1 MMRLRRTGHLAD
13 RLHAIHVRNENTP
26 QSKAI
31 GTNVLQSAVRTA
43 SGADVRLD
51 TIERFDI
58 NTVTGIVNTIQERD
72 ISHIVVGMHRKTT
85 VIDSFMGQKLDQ
97 LLRSTNCMTVI
108 SRCFIP
114 LNTITRIVVFVPA
127 KAQYETGFTSWVLA
141 TGNLAAQVGCRIIFC
156 CRSEQQAIIRAVI
169 HRAALGIRHEY
180 RNVTDDDDFML
191 LANRV
196 LDDDLMIVVSAR
208 PNSVS
213 YSSHVTETQLL
224 LQKIFPAQQPLPHL
238 SGTVRTERA
247 AVLVHRPAR
256 RRHCHH
262 PVAAVAQTPRCV
274 PPSERDEKT
283 CDPPSPEINIAYMCE
298 VIFLYIVP
306 PFAIVTPFIIKP

>member
-1 MMRLRRTGHLAD
+1 MRLRRSGHMAD

-31 GTNVLQSAVRTA
+31 GANVLRSAVHTA
-43 SGADVRLD
+43 SGADVSLD

-72 ISHIVVGMHRKTT
+72 ISHIIVGMHRKAT

-114 LNTITRIVVFVPA
+114 LNTIPRIVVFVPA

-156 CRSEQQAIIRAVI
+156 VRREQQAIIRAVI

-180 RNVTDDDDFML
+180 RTVTDDDDFML

-196 LDDDLMIVVSAR
+196 LDDDLMIVVGAR

-224 LQKIFPAQQPLPHL
+224 LQKYFQRNNLCLIYPEQFGQEEQQFSFTDPLG
-238 SGTVRTERA
+238 SDITT
-247 AVLVHRPAR
+247 
-256 RRHCHH
+256 
-262 PVAAVAQTPRCV
+262 T
-274 PPSERDEKT
+274 
-283 CDPPSPEINIAYMCE
+283 PSPLWLKLRGVFHRLNVMKKR
-298 VIFLYIVP
+298 
-306 PFAIVTPFIIKP
+306 VTHRHRK